1 MREAG
6 PESGEVWVS
15 RKERSREV
23 RVPRHSEAG
32 PSIQQEWAAAYDEPR
47 EWEEGHG
54 GAPE

>member
-1 MREAG
+1 M
-6 PESGEVWVS
+6 S

-23 RVPRHSEAG
+23 QVPRHSEAG